1 MEMHLQRLIPE
12 FILLGVA
19 LSLLVIDL
27 FMLRGGSRRIFALLG
42 ILGTVATGAALL
54 YQQGFGTALSGLFVQ
69 DPVSIFFKWLFVII
83 TVIILYMVYLYED
96 QIKAWRGEFY
106 SLILFS
112 ATAMLFLASSYD
124 FVSFYVSLELL
135 AVCQYILAA
144 FTIDRRSTV
153 EGGLKYIVT
162 GALSSGVL
170 LYGISFIYGATGA
183 TGFTEIAAV
192 LQTAES
198 TTFVLIGLSLVVI
211 GLTFKI
217 SALPFHV
224 WAPDVYQSAPTPITA
239 LLAAGSKAAGFVV
252 MMRILFTA
260 LGGIHADWVT
270 LVVIIS
276 GATLIFGNLAAM
288 PQKDIKRLIAYAG
301 IGSAGYLLM
310 AVAAATTLGAGAIMF
325 YLITYTFAVLGTF
338 IAIIVFFN
346 SEGSYSISSFAGL
359 SIRSPLL
366 AATLFIGLLSIA
378 GVPPLGGFIAKFYI
392 IAAAVEEGLWALAII
407 GVIMAVVAMYYLLL
421 VVKSMYLRPPVNTE
435 KIPVDNATR
444 ALLYAINAITVIL
457 GVYPG
462 PFTDWAMDIARVLF

>member
-1 MEMHLQRLIPE
+1 M
-12 FILLGVA
+12 
-19 LSLLVIDL
+19 
-27 FMLRGGSRRIFALLG
+27 
-42 ILGTVATGAALL
+42 
-54 YQQGFGTALSGLFVQ
+54 
-69 DPVSIFFKWLFVII
+69 FFKWLFVII
-83 TVIILYMVYLYED
+83 TAVIMYMVYLYED
-96 QIKAWRGEFY
+96 NIKAWKGEFY
-106 SLILFS
+106 ALILFS
-112 ATAMLFLASSYD
+112 SVAMLFLSSSYD

-144 FTIDRRSTV
+144 FSVDRRSTV

-170 LYGISFIYGATGA
+170 LYGISFIYGATGV
-183 TGFTEIAAV
+183 TGFAEVATV

-198 TTFVLIGLSLVVI
+198 TTFIVIGISLVI
-211 GLTFKI
+211 LGLTFKI

-260 LGGIHADWVT
+260 LGGIHAEWVT

-310 AVAAATTLGAGAIMF
+310 AMAAATTLGAGAIMF

-346 SEGSYSISSFAGL
+346 AEGSYSIESMAGL

-366 AATLFIGLLSIA
+366 AITLFIGLLSIA

-392 IAAAVEEGLWALAII
+392 IAAAVQEGLWALAII
-407 GVIMAVVAMYYLLL
+407 GVIMAVVAMYYILL
-421 VVKSMYLRPPVNTE
+421 VIKSMYLRPPVNTE
-435 KIPVDNATR
+435 KILVDNTTR
-444 ALLYAINAITVIL
+444 GLLYAINAITVFL